1 MTGTIDNGGDPDSMT
16 GESLAR
22 LFADPRE
29 HWGNLEIAVQVGRTY
44 AAIHWTGFD
53 EDEEAVGSGFFIRMD
68 GESPLGASD
77 TPEIVELL
85 DGGSEPFEAT
95 ARHLL
100 TAEEACWLVGRLGR
114 GERPTHWADGR
125 PLVWS
130 VAMVEDEP
138 WEAVGIVEPP
148 YWDRQTELLYGS
160 VVDREGAEEPEW
172 IGQRRLLVRR
182 TLTAD
187 QAEALPQTAI
197 WPVLRQL
204 HDVDDP
210 LWLATIAGH
219 PLPWLQS
226 LIVVLDELDGLAEAV
241 RVLPRLVELGVH
253 SLSPTLPA
261 IASECLEEVL
271 LEGLDGELLA
281 AFLPESRLPALRVL
295 AIDSDMLAAPVDFS
309 PLGEEV
315 VVHVEY
321 APGDDLGTIRHA
333 ASARTLALALRPE
346 HTPEAL
352 VAALESRV
360 DGDTWVST
368 VWDHAEAAVEL
379 ARARGVRLQAR

>member
-1 MTGTIDNGGDPDSMT
+1 MTVTIDNGGDSDSMT
-16 GESLAR
+16 GDALAR
-22 LFADPRE
+22 LFADPRGQ
-29 HWGNLEIAVQVGRTY
+29 WKNLEIAVQVGRTY

-53 EDEEAVGSGFFIRMD
+53 EDQEAVGSGFLIRMD

-77 TPEIVELL
+77 TPEIIGLL
-85 DGGSEPFEAT
+85 DGGSEPFKAT

-114 GERPTHWADGR
+114 GERPTHWPDGR

-130 VAMVEDEP
+130 AAMVDDAP
-138 WEAVGIVEPP
+138 WQAVGIVEQP
-148 YWDRQTELLYGS
+148 YWERQTELLYGG
-160 VVDREGAEEPEW
+160 VIDDEGDDEPEW

-210 LWLATIAGH
+210 LWLATIARH

-261 IASECLEEVL
+261 IASECLEELL
-271 LEGLDGELLA
+271 LEGLDGGLLD
-281 AFLPESRLPALRVL
+281 AFLRESRLPALRVL
-295 AIDSDMLAAPVDFS
+295 AIDSNMLTAPVDFS

-315 VVHVEY
+315 LVHVEY
-321 APGDDLGTIRHA
+321 APDDDLGTIRHA
-333 ASARTLALALRPE
+333 ASARTLALALEPT

-352 VAALESRV
+352 VAALESRE
-360 DGDTWVST
+360 GDAWVST
-368 VWDHAEAAVEL
+368 VWEHADAAVEL
-379 ARARGVRLQAR
+379 ARARGIRLQAR

>member
-1 MTGTIDNGGDPDSMT
+1 MTVTIDNGGDSDSMT
-16 GESLAR
+16 GEALAR

-29 HWGNLEIAVQVGRTY
+29 HWGNLEIAVQVGQTY

-53 EDEEAVGSGFFIRMD
+53 EDPDAVGSGFLIRMD

-77 TPEIVELL
+77 TPEIVGLL

-100 TAEEACWLVGRLGR
+100 TAEEACWLVERLGR
-114 GERPTHWADGR
+114 GERPTHWPDGR

-130 VAMVEDEP
+130 EAMVDDMP

-148 YWDRQTELLYGS
+148 YWERQTALLYGS
-160 VVDREGAEEPEW
+160 VIDDEGDEEPEW
-172 IGQRRLLVRR
+172 VGQRRLLVRQK
-182 TLTAD
+182 LTAD
-187 QAEALPQTAI
+187 QAEALPRTAI

-204 HDVDDP
+204 HDIDEP
-210 LWLATIAGH
+210 LWLATIARH

-241 RVLPRLVELGVH
+241 RALPRLVELGVH
-253 SLSPTLPA
+253 SRAPTLPA
-261 IASECLEEVL
+261 ITSDRLEEL
-271 LEGLDGELLA
+271 LLGGVDGGLLD
-281 AFLPESRLPALRVL
+281 AFLRESRLPALRVL
-295 AIDSDMLAAPVDFS
+295 AIDSSMLAAPVDFS
-309 PLGEEV
+309 PLGEAV

-321 APGDDLGTIRHA
+321 GPDDDLGTIRHA
-333 ASARTLALALRPE
+333 ASARTLALALGPS

-352 VAALESRV
+352 VAALEPRV
-360 DGDTWVST
+360 EGDTWVST
-368 VWDHAEAAVEL
+368 VWTHAEAAVEL
-379 ARARGVRLQAR
+379 ARARGVRLRAR

>member
-1 MTGTIDNGGDPDSMT
+1 MTVTSDDRGDSDSTT
-16 GESLAR
+16 GELAR

-29 HWGNLEIAVQVGRTY
+29 QWDNLEIAVNVGQTY

-53 EDEEAVGSGFFIRMD
+53 EDQSAVGSGFLLRMD

-114 GERPTHWADGR
+114 GERPKRWPDGR

-130 VAMVEDEP
+130 EAMVDDAP
-138 WEAVGIVEPP
+138 WKAVGIVEPP

-160 VVDREGAEEPEW
+160 VIDDERDEEPEW

-182 TLTAD
+182 TLTAE

-210 LWLATIAGH
+210 LWLATIAEH

-226 LIVVLDELDGLAEAV
+226 LIVVLDALDGLAEAV
-241 RVLPRLVELGVH
+241 RALPRLVELGIH

-261 IASECLEEVL
+261 IASESLEEVL
-271 LEGLDGELLA
+271 LTGVDGGLLD
-281 AFLPESRLPALRVL
+281 AFLRESRLPALRVL
-295 AIDSDMLAAPVDFS
+295 AIASDMLAAPVDFS

-321 APGDDLGTIRHA
+321 APDDELGTIRNA
-333 ASARTLALALRPE
+333 ASARTLALALASQ

-360 DGDTWVST
+360 EGDTWVST
-368 VWDHAEAAVEL
+368 VWDHADAAVEL
-379 ARARGVRLQAR
+379 ARLRGVRLQAR

>member
-1 MTGTIDNGGDPDSMT
+1 MTVTIDDGGDSGSRT
-16 GESLAR
+16 EEALAR

-29 HWGNLEIAVQVGRTY
+29 HWDNLEIAVQVGRTY

-53 EDEEAVGSGFFIRMD
+53 EDQEAVGSGFLIRMD

-77 TPEIVELL
+77 TPEILELL

-100 TAEEACWLVGRLGR
+100 TAEEACWLVGRLER
-114 GERPTHWADGR
+114 GERPTHWPDGR

-130 VAMVEDEP
+130 VATVDDAP
-138 WEAVGIVEPP
+138 WAAVGSVEPP

-160 VVDREGAEEPEW
+160 VVDDEGDEEPEW
-172 IGQRRLLVRR
+172 IGQRALLVRG

-204 HDVDDP
+204 HDVDDA
-210 LWLATIAGH
+210 LWLATIARH

-241 RVLPRLVELGVH
+241 RGLPRLVELGVH

-261 IASECLEEVL
+261 IVSESLEEVL
-271 LEGLDGELLA
+271 LEGLGEGLLD
-281 AFLPESRLPALRVL
+281 AFLRESRLPALRVL
-295 AIDSDMLAAPVDFS
+295 AIHSAMLAAPVDFS
-309 PLGEEV
+309 PLGQGV

-321 APGDDLGTIRHA
+321 AADDDLGTIGHA
-333 ASARTLALALRPE
+333 ASARTLALALE
-346 HTPEAL
+346 ATHTPEAL
-352 VAALESRV
+352 VAALVSRV
-360 DGDTWVST
+360 EGDTWVST

-379 ARARGVRLQAR
+379 ARLRGVRLQAR